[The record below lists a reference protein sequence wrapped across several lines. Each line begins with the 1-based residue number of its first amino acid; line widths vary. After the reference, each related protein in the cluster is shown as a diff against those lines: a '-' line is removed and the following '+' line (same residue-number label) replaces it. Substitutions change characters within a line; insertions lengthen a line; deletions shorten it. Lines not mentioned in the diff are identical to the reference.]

1 MTLKLSEKSILV
13 YSFFL
18 ALLFLFYKGYTF
30 NSWDQAECL
39 PQVYQLLDT
48 SLYSNDFFM
57 QEYHKAFT
65 VRFYFVY
72 FIYGLSYLFSL
83 PAVCFALTVFS
94 LFLSIYYLIKI
105 TQHFTDS
112 TLALLLSP
120 LFAFF
125 IFFNFTVG
133 GNQIQSNSMIPGTLS
148 AVFAIAAIHLCLEQ
162 KYYLSFLLLGL
173 GTLFQPLVTLQ
184 IFLILVPVM
193 FLRIKYIGLTKIMIA
208 VVVYF
213 VSAAPMLLPVLYRQ
227 FLIHADYDSSLYYLV
242 LYRFRNHLHYLPS
255 LFPVSDYV
263 KLSVLVIAALAAIRF
278 TDIRNKK
285 VLYFFSAI
293 IITGMLLYWLLLEK
307 ANVSAIGKLQWF
319 KATVWLNAMAC
330 IALAVF
336 IGNLIEDNFTA
347 KAQRREGFVS
357 DFFLAPLR
365 LFGKPLW
372 LLSASAVLLIMLLNS
387 KYLPGE
393 KLQTRYQ
400 TGNCKKAD
408 LTLLHEWIEH
418 NLPEDAVILCSPENT
433 SLICEARRSQV
444 VQYQAII
451 HEPFYMLTWY
461 QRFSDVYGVSVATA
475 DRNDIRKQAAEL
487 YLTRNYKSNKYHID
501 YRIDNVNACTY
512 VSELGKVVYQSGD
525 YILTEFLPE

>member
-1 MTLKLSEKSILV
+1 MSSVRNRDLLLYSI
-13 YSFFL
+13 FL

-39 PQVYQLLDT
+39 PQVYQLLDA

-72 FIYGLSYLFSL
+72 FIYGLSYLFSV
-83 PAVCFALTVFS
+83 PVVCFVLTVLS

-133 GNQIQSNSMIPGTLS
+133 GNQIQSNSMIPGTL
-148 AVFAIAAIHLCLEQ
+148 ATVFAIAAIHLCLEQ
-162 KYYLSFLLLGL
+162 KYNLSFLLLGL

-184 IFLILVPVM
+184 VFLILAPVM
-193 FLRIKYIGLTKIMIA
+193 FLRIKYIGLTKISIA
-208 VVVYF
+208 VVVYL

-227 FLIHADYDSSLYYLV
+227 FFIHADYDSQLYYQI

-263 KLSVLVIAALAAIRF
+263 KLSILVVAALAAIRF
-278 TDIRNKK
+278 TEIRNKK

-293 IITGMLLYWLLLEK
+293 IISGMLLYWLLLEN
-307 ANVSAIGKLQWF
+307 ADVSAIGKLQWF
-319 KATVWLNAMAC
+319 KTTVWLNAMAC

-336 IGNLIEDNFTA
+336 IGNLLEPYLKMNW
-347 KAQRREGFVS
+347 KK
-357 DFFLAPLR
+357 L
-365 LFGKPLW
+365 LFP
-372 LLSASAVLLIMLLNS
+372 ASVAGSVLLLVVLLNS
-387 KYLPGE
+387 KLLPVE
-393 KLQTRYQ
+393 KLQSRYQ
-400 TGNCKKAD
+400 IGNCKKTD
-408 LTLLHEWIEH
+408 LTLLHEWVEQ
-418 NLPEDAVILCSPENT
+418 NLAKDAVILCSPENT
-433 SLICEARRSQV
+433 SLICEAKRSQV

-451 HEPFYMLTWY
+451 HEPFYMLPWY
-461 QRFSDVYGVSVATA
+461 QRFSDVYGVSIATA
-475 DRNDIRKQAAEL
+475 DRNDIRKQATEL
-487 YLTRNYKSNKYHID
+487 YLTRNYKSNKYGID
-501 YRIDNVNACTY
+501 YRIDNIKTCAY
-512 VSELGKVVYQSGD
+512 ISELGKVVYQSGD
-525 YILTEFLPE
+525 YILTEYVAE

>member
-1 MTLKLSEKSILV
+1 MLSFRNKDLLL

-18 ALLFLFYKGYTF
+18 ALLFLFFKGYTF
-30 NSWDQAECL
+30 DSWDQAECL
-39 PQVYQLLDT
+39 PQVYQLLDP

-72 FIYGLSYLFSL
+72 FIYGLSYIFSV
-83 PAVCFALTVFS
+83 PSVCFVLTVLS
-94 LFLSIYYLIKI
+94 LFLSVFYFIKI
-105 TQHFTDS
+105 TLHFTDS
-112 TLALLLSP
+112 NLAALLSP

-125 IFFNFTVG
+125 LFFNFTVG

-148 AVFAIAAIHLCLEQ
+148 AVFAIIAIHLCLKQ
-162 KYYLSFLLLGL
+162 KYNLSFLLLGI

-184 IFLILVPVM
+184 VFLILVPVM
-193 FLRIKYIGLTKIMIA
+193 FLRIKYIGLSKIMLA
-208 VVVYF
+208 VIIYL

-227 FLIHADYDSSLYYLV
+227 FFIHVDYDSQLYYQV
-242 LYRFRNHLHYLPS
+242 LFRFRNHLHYIPS

-293 IITGMLLYWLLLEK
+293 IISGMLVYWIVLEK
-307 ANVSAIGKLQWF
+307 ADVRAIGKLQWF

-330 IALAVF
+330 IAFAVF
-336 IGNLIEDNFTA
+336 LGNLLEPYLKMDWKKI
-347 KAQRREGFVS
+347 
-357 DFFLAPLR
+357 
-365 LFGKPLW
+365 LFP
-372 LLSASAVLLIMLLNS
+372 ASVAGSVLLLLVLLNS
-387 KYLPGE
+387 KLLPFE

-400 TGNCKKAD
+400 IGNYKKSD
-408 LTLLHEWIEH
+408 LILLHEWMMQ
-418 NLPEDAVILCSPENT
+418 NLPKNAVILCSPENT
-433 SLICEARRSQV
+433 SLICEAKRSQV

-451 HEPFYMLTWY
+451 HEPFYLLPWY
-461 QRFSDVYGVSVATA
+461 ELFKNIYGVSIETA
-475 DRNDIRKQAAEL
+475 DRKDIRKQAAEL
-487 YLTRNYKSNKYHID
+487 YLTRNYKSSNYKID
-501 YRIDNVNACTY
+501 YRIDNVKKCAY

-525 YILTEFLPE
+525 YVLTEFLAE